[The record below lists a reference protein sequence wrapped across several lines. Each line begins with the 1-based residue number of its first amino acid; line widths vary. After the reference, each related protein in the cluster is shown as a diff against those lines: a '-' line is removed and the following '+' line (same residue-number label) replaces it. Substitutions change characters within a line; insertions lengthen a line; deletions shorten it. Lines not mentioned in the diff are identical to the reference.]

1 MFTIVILLYCGMTPV
16 DVRPTEVHIALFFTV
31 LMLHLSCIGTA
42 RDGLDM
48 MKHALLHPDEFT
60 HPISA
65 FVLGFMAFM
74 SIMVGESI
82 NLINAQTKK
91 DVAGAITVSLGFKV
105 IIDLPTTYL
114 NSLED
119 CPIKNAVGKLT
130 QKKQRKDTERD
141 RI

>member
-1 MFTIVILLYCGMTPV
+1 MFTVVILLYCGMQPV

-48 MKHALLHPDEFT
+48 MKYALLHPDEFT

-65 FVLGFMAFM
+65 FVLGLMAFM

-82 NLINAQTKK
+82 NLVNA
-91 DVAGAITVSLGFKV
+91 
-105 IIDLPTTYL
+105 
-114 NSLED
+114 
-119 CPIKNAVGKLT
+119 
-130 QKKQRKDTERD
+130 
-141 RI
+141 